1 MLLIGKDN
9 FNELPAYFYSAC
21 YLYSA
26 PLSVQNF

>member
-1 MLLIGKDN
+1 MLLIGKDD